1 VLINTH
7 TYYSLRYG
15 TLSEADLLRE
25 AEEGGHKTIA
35 ITDINTTTACY
46 NVLRASVKTSVRVI
60 AGVDFRE
67 GATQKY
73 IGIAKNTEGF
83 KELNQ
88 ALTQQLHAKSSPEN
102 MAPEWENCFVVYPFE
117 KERFFALKKHEWVGV
132 RPEQLSLLP
141 FSVWRH
147 HLSKLVILQT
157 ASFRYKKDHNAHR
170 LLRAIENNCLLS
182 RLPATEQARD
192 TDIFW
197 SFEKL
202 SLHYS
207 EYPELID
214 NTLGLI
220 NSCTFNYDFGIP
232 KNKKV
237 FTQNVSQDIKLLKDL
252 ALKGAKAR
260 YGDLTQELKARLQ
273 KELSLVI
280 QKGFVAYFLISWDIV
295 RYAREKGYYYVGRGS
310 GANSVIAYC
319 LRITDV
325 DPIDLSLYFERFI
338 NLYRENPPDFDMD
351 FSWRDR
357 EDVTRYIFEK
367 HGADRTALLATYN
380 TFQYRATLREL
391 GKVFGLPKAEID
403 ELVHSKKAY
412 AELDTMEQ
420 LVVKYSDYIQGFP
433 NYLSIHAGGILITE
447 EPIAQY
453 SATFM
458 PPKGFPTVM
467 FDMVIAE
474 DIGLYKYDV
483 LSQRGLGHIKDTVG
497 IVKENRGKEIDI
509 HRIDDFKKDPKV
521 LRQLQSG
528 KAIGCFYVESPAMR
542 QLLTKLECNDYLSL
556 VAASSIIR
564 PGVASSGMM
573 REYILRY
580 RDPRKRREAHPVML
594 DIMPETFGI
603 MVYQEDVIKV
613 AHYFAGLTLGEADVL
628 RRGMSGKYRSREDFQ
643 RIKDQFFSNCDEKG
657 YQREVTSEI
666 WFQIESFAG
675 YSFSKGHS
683 ASYAVESFQSLYLKT
698 YYPLE
703 FMVGVINNYGGFYK
717 TEFYVHEAK
726 RSGANVEPPCIK
738 NSRAQTHIINKTL
751 YLGLVHIDG
760 LESALI
766 VRVLNHREE
775 HGPYLSFRDFIDRI
789 PCGLEQAK
797 LLIQSGAFRF
807 TGVGK
812 KDLYWEAHLLLGGL
826 SSIEDTPTLFR
837 ESAVSYNL
845 PPLEHSSLEDA
856 YDQIER
862 LGFPLC
868 SPFFLADCDIKSYTE
883 RASDLHSKKGKS
895 IVILGYLVTT
905 KTTKT
910 KGGDRMG
917 FGTFID
923 IDGEWLDT
931 THFPAVYKRYP
942 FRGSGVY
949 KITGVVDEE
958 FGVYTL
964 TTKTMTRVPTK
975 PDPRYAEETRLKKA
989 PSLIKG
995 LKK

>member
-1 VLINTH
+1 MLINTH

-15 TLSEADLLRE
+15 TLSEADLLKV

-46 NVLRASVKTSVRVI
+46 NALRASLQSSVRVI
-60 AGVDFRE
+60 AGVDFRD
-67 GATQKY
+67 GAQQKY
-73 IGIAKNTEGF
+73 IGIAKNAKGF
-83 KELNQ
+83 RELNQ
-88 ALTQQLHAKSSPEN
+88 ALTLQLHSEKPPAER
-102 MAPEWENCFVVYPFE
+102 APEWKNCHVIYPFE
-117 KERFFALKKHEWVGV
+117 KDRFFALGKNEWVGV
-132 RPEQLSLLP
+132 RPEQLASLP
-141 FSVWRH
+141 FSAWRN

-157 ASFRYKKDHNAHR
+157 GTFRYKKDHNAHR

-182 RLPATEQARD
+182 RLPAKEQAPD
-192 TDIFW
+192 TDVFW

-237 FTQNVSQDIKLLKDL
+237 FSESVATDIKMLRELTH
-252 ALKGAKAR
+252 KGALDR
-260 YGDLTQELKARLQ
+260 YGEITPELEERLQ

-357 EDVTRYIFEK
+357 EDVTRYVFEK
-367 HGADRTALLATYN
+367 HGTEHTALLATYN

-403 ELVHSKKAY
+403 ELVHGKKTY
-412 AELDTMEQ
+412 DQLDTMEQ
-420 LVVKYSDYIQGFP
+420 LVVRYSDYIQGFP

-447 EPIAQY
+447 EPIAQF
-453 SATFM
+453 SGTFM

-467 FDMVIAE
+467 FDMIIAE

-483 LSQRGLGHIKDTVG
+483 LSQRGLGHIKDTVS
-497 IVKENRGKEIDI
+497 IVRENRDEYIDI
-509 HRIDDFKKDPKV
+509 HNIAAFKKDPGV
-521 LRQLQSG
+521 IRQLQSG

-580 RDPRKRREAHPVML
+580 RDPKRRTDAHPIML

-613 AHYFAGLTLGEADVL
+613 AHYFAELTLGEADVL
-628 RRGMSGKYRSREDFQ
+628 RRGMSGKYRSREEFQ
-643 RIKDQFFSNCDEKG
+643 RIKDQFFSNCDAKG
-657 YQREVTSEI
+657 YDRKVSSEI

-683 ASYAVESFQSLYLKT
+683 ASYAVESFQSLFLKT

-703 FMVGVINNYGGFYK
+703 FMVGVINNYGGFYR
-717 TEFYVHEAK
+717 TEFYVHEA
-726 RSGANVEPPCIK
+726 RQSGATIEPPCMV
-738 NSRAQTHIINKTL
+738 NSRAQTHIYDTTI
-751 YLGLVHIDG
+751 YLGFVHIDG
-760 LESALI
+760 LESATTLRI
-766 VRVLNHREE
+766 LEE
-775 HGPYLSFRDFIDRI
+775 RQRNGHFEGFRDFVDRV

-797 LLIQSGAFRF
+797 LLIQSGAFRY
-807 TGVGK
+807 TGMGK
-812 KDLYWEAHLLLGGL
+812 KELYWEAHLLLGGL
-826 SSIEDTPTLFR
+826 SSIEDSPTLFR
-837 ESAVSYNL
+837 EKAVEYQL
-845 PPLEHSSLEDA
+845 PTLEHTALEDA

-868 SPFFLADCDIKSYTE
+868 SPFFLADCDLEKYPE
-883 RASDLHSKKGKS
+883 RAANLIAKKGKN
-895 IVILGYLVTT
+895 ITILGYLVTT
-905 KTTKT
+905 KPTKT

-923 IDGEWLDT
+923 IDGNWLDT
-931 THFPAVYKRYP
+931 THFPAVYKKFP

-949 KITGVVDEE
+949 KIQGTVDEE
-958 FGVYTL
+958 FGVYTV
-964 TTKTMTRVPTK
+964 TVKSMIRMASK
-975 PDPRYAEETRLKKA
+975 PDPRYAEETRLKKV
-989 PSLIKG
+989 PS
-995 LKK
+995 KKELGKN